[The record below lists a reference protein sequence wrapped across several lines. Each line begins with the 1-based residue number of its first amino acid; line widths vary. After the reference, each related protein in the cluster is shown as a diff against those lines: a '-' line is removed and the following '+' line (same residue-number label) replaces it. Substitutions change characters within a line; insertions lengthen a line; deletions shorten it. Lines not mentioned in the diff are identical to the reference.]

1 MKVYKFK
8 YAKLVRDKIPEKI
21 KKSGGKV
28 SQKILGI
35 NNYISELKK
44 KLIEESEE
52 LISTKTTK
60 DALDEIADIQELID
74 MLLIALNYK
83 ARDLKKI
90 QKDKNKK
97 NGSFKDRI
105 YINHITT
112 DESFDW
118 LEYHLKNKQKYPLI
132 K

>member
-8 YAKLVRDKIPEKI
+8 YDKLVRDKIPEKI

-28 SQKILGI
+28 SQKMLGI
-35 NNYISELKK
+35 NNYIFELKK
-44 KLIEESEE
+44 KFIEESEE
-52 LISTKTTK
+52 LMSTKNTN
-60 DALDEIADIQELID
+60 DALSEMADIQELID
-74 MLLIALNYK
+74 NLLGALNYK
-83 ARDLKKI
+83 SQDLKKI
-90 QKDKNKK
+90 QKEKIKK

-105 YINHITT
+105 YINYIKT